1 MKIGLWDRLSMA
13 LKSITH
19 PEQLAGLYR
28 TGSSSTSGAVVNAK
42 TAMSVAAVF
51 ACVRVI
57 SETLGMLPCR
67 VYKQTGKSKTE
78 APNNPVWKLLM
89 KRPNPWQ
96 TPMEFI
102 EMLTAHACL
111 RGNGYAFINWV
122 KDPRSG
128 FNTPYELIPVHPDRV
143 QMVVDSNYDITYRV
157 YADSLITN
165 PKSATIAVIKREDM
179 LHIRGLSLNGFEG
192 ISVLQYQRDLLGF
205 GITLQEH
212 GSAMFRN
219 GARIAGVLEHP
230 NKLGEG
236 VAERIRT
243 QWYEVFGGHSQA
255 GKTAVLEEGMKFKEV
270 MMTAEDAQFLES
282 RKYNRSEISSI
293 FRVPAHKIGDLEKA
307 TFSNIEQQALEFISD
322 CMLPWATRWE
332 QAISR
337 DLIEANDFY
346 IAQFDFDAI
355 ARGDMKTRYSCY
367 AVGRQWG
374 WLSVDDIRTE
384 EGMNPLG
391 KENGGETYLEPL
403 NMKPLGDPFEGTPA
417 VDQPADNT
425 NDKPADKPKK

>member
-1 MKIGLWDRLSMA
+1 MKISLWNRIGMA

-19 PEQLAGLYR
+19 PEQLFQMLRIG
-28 TGSSSTSGAVVNAK
+28 GSSTSGAVVNTK
-42 TAMSVAAVF
+42 TAMSVSAVF

-57 SETLGMLPCR
+57 SETLGMLPCV
-67 VYKQTGKSKTE
+67 VYKKQGKSNLE
-78 APNNPVWKLLM
+78 APTHPVWQVLRK
-89 KRPNPWQ
+89 KPNPWQ

-102 EMLTAHACL
+102 EMLTAHAVL
-111 RGNGYAFINWV
+111 RGNGYAYINWV

-128 FNTPYELIPVHPDRV
+128 FNTPYELIPIHPDRV
-143 QMVVDSNYDITYRV
+143 QVCVEDDYSIVYKIYSDSYRSSSKAV
-157 YADSLITN
+157 AID
-165 PKSATIAVIKREDM
+165 VIKREDM
-179 LHIRGLSLNGFEG
+179 LHIRGLSLNGYEG
-192 ISVLQYQRDLLGF
+192 VSVLQYQRDMIGF

-212 GSAMFRN
+212 GSAMFSN

-236 VAERIRT
+236 IAERIRN
-243 QWYEVFGGHSQA
+243 QWHEVFGGAAQA
-255 GKTAVLEEGMKFKEV
+255 GRTAVLEEGMKFKEV

-282 RKYNRSEISSI
+282 RKYNRSEIASI

-307 TFSNIEQQALEFISD
+307 TFSNIEQQSLEFISD

-346 IAQFDFDAI
+346 FARFDFDAI
-355 ARGDMKTRYSCY
+355 ARGDMQTRYRSY
-367 AVGRQWG
+367 AIGRQWG
-374 WLSVDDIRTE
+374 WLSVDDIRNE
-384 EGMNPLG
+384 EGMNPIG

-403 NMKPLGDPFEGTPA
+403 NMKPLGDPFEETP
-417 VDQPADNT
+417 V
-425 NDKPADKPKK
+425 ADKPVEEKPKSLIR